1 MSTQMT
7 TSNLLVELSS
17 EEQEFL
23 SGGRKRC
30 YKKCYWVCPKSDD
43 RDRDRDRDGGRGDN
57 ENMSE
62 EEWYS

>member
-7 TSNLLVELSS
+7 TSNLLVELST

-30 YKKCYWVCPKSDD
+30 YKKYYWVCPKSDD
-43 RDRDRDRDGGRGDN
+43 RDRDRGRGDN
-57 ENMSE
+57 ENRSDE
-62 EEWYS
+62 ESYR

>member
-1 MSTQMT
+1 MSNQVIQ
-7 TSNLLVELSS
+7 SNLLVELST

-23 SGGRKRC
+23 SGGRKKC

-43 RDRDRDRDGGRGDN
+43 RDRDGGRGDN

-62 EEWYS
+62 EE

>member
-1 MSTQMT
+1 MSNQVIQ
-7 TSNLLVELSS
+7 SNLLVELST

-23 SGGRKRC
+23 SGGRKKC

-43 RDRDRDRDGGRGDN
+43 RDRDRDGGRGDN

-62 EEWYS
+62 EE

>member
-1 MSTQMT
+1 MT
-7 TSNLLVELSS
+7 TSNLLVELST

-43 RDRDRDRDGGRGDN
+43 RDRDGDGGRGDN

-62 EEWYS
+62 EE

>member
-7 TSNLLVELSS
+7 TSNLLVELST

-43 RDRDRDRDGGRGDN
+43 KDGDGGRGDN

-62 EEWYS
+62 EE